1 MKLLR
6 RRASGGV
13 ASDRRIVWQAAS
25 LLLAYPDADQPA
37 RLAVVEAAVAP
48 LDPALRDP
56 LLAAVAHLRATPAI
70 EAAVQYADTFD
81 WKRKRTLFLTYYTAG
96 DTRNRGMALLSF
108 SDMYRAAGVVPPS
121 RELPDHL
128 AVLLEFAATVDETAG
143 YEQLCRHRTPIDM
156 IHDGLL
162 KASPIYAG
170 VIGAVQA
177 TLPPATVAD
186 LKEARRLAMQGPPAE
201 SVGLEPFALTI
212 GMRPALSHI
221 GGTPLPTPRVGTG
234 RTRQ

>member
-6 RRASGGV
+6 RTVSSAV
-13 ASDRRIVWQAAS
+13 QQRRIVWQAAS
-25 LLLAYPDADQPA
+25 LLLAYPDSGQAERLDVVQP
-37 RLAVVEAAVAP
+37 AVAP
-48 LDPALRDP
+48 LDPSLRDP
-56 LLAAVAHLRATPAI
+56 LLAAVAHLRETPPIQAAI
-70 EAAVQYADTFD
+70 EYADVFD
-81 WKRKRTLFLTYYTAG
+81 WKRRRTLFLTYYTAG

-108 SDMYRAAGVVPPS
+108 SDMYRAAGVVPPA

-128 AVLLEFAATVDETAG
+128 AVLLEFAATVDETTG

-162 KASPIYAG
+162 KASPVYAG
-170 VIGAVQA
+170 VIGAVRA

-212 GMRPALSHI
+212 GMRPAVSRI
-221 GGTPLPTPRVGTG
+221 GGTPLPTPTVGTG
-234 RTRQ
+234 RKTP